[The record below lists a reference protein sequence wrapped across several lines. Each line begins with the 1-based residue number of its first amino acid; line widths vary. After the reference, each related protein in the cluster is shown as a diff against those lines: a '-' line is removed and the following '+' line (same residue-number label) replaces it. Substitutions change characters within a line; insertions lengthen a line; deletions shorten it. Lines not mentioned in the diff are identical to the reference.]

1 MIDMYSQDLKSVRE
15 AKKLT
20 QMDLSE
26 ISGLPQSHIAK
37 IENGQLLPNHRTRRR
52 IERILGSEVN
62 WLTTL
67 AQDRGHI
74 GFALNKLI
82 NAEEP
87 GVTDRIKYCKQYL
100 NELEKMMSY
109 ERTE

>member
-15 AKKLT
+15 GKKLT

-37 IENGQLLPNHRTRRR
+37 IENGQLLPNHRTRLR

-62 WLTTL
+62 WLITF

-74 GFALNKLI
+74 GYVLRELI
-82 NAEEP
+82 NSEEP
-87 GVTDRIKYCKQYL
+87 GAIERIRYAKQYL
-100 NELEKMMSY
+100 QELGKMI
-109 ERTE
+109 

>member
-1 MIDMYSQDLKSVRE
+1 MYNQDLKSVRE

-37 IENGQLLPNHRTRRR
+37 IENGQLLPRKATRVKL
-52 IERILGSEVN
+52 ERLIGSEVN

-74 GFALNKLI
+74 GYALNELI

-87 GVTDRIKYCKQYL
+87 GVADRILYAKQYL
-100 NELEKMMSY
+100 NELNKMI
-109 ERTE
+109 

>member
-1 MIDMYSQDLKSVRE
+1 MIDMYNKDLESVIE
-15 AKKLT
+15 GKKLT

-26 ISGLPQSHIAK
+26 ISELQQSHIAK
-37 IENGQLLPNHRTRRR
+37 IENGQLLPNPRTRRR
-52 IERILGSEVN
+52 LERLLGSEIN

-87 GVTDRIKYCKQYL
+87 GVTDRIKCLNSNTPGQIYL
-100 NELEKMMSY
+100 
-109 ERTE
+109 